1 MNIIQQKAQYNAVLG
16 GWGKSIILELELH
29 KRTYAVCAW
38 VRIKTRFSFGVCFLL
53 RGVPGVNFL
62 LVFSRPSSTL
72 TQTSSLPLPSAQTAL
87 TSQ

>member
-1 MNIIQQKAQYNAVLG
+1 MNIIQQKAQYDVVLG
-16 GWGKSIILELELH
+16 GWGKSIILELH

-53 RGVPGVNFL
+53 HGVPGVNFP